1 MKKKN
6 KVFKCVHTDM
16 AQERT
21 PNPLKSKQELKS
33 ITNIILWYGYLI
45 SGIIWIIQEN
55 KEK

>member
-1 MKKKN
+1 MERKS
-6 KVFKCVHTDM
+6 VQECVHTDM